1 MDKIYEKTVNTL
13 YRGEKEKREEFLE
26 KLKDLR
32 IIKDGGLVVTSS
44 EGRKIVIQTM
54 ASKI

>member
-1 MDKIYEKTVNTL
+1 MDKVYEKTVNTL

-32 IIKDGGLVVTSS
+32 VIKDGGLVVTSS